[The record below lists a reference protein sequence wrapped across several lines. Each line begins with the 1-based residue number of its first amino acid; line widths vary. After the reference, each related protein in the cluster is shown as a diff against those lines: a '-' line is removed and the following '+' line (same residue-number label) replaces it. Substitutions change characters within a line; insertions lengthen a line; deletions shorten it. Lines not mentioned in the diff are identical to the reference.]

1 MRVLLVEDDGL
12 IADGIV
18 EALRGAGMVVNW
30 LAQGQPALQA
40 LRSDPPDILVLDLGL
55 PDIDGMELLRQA
67 KRLAPELQVL
77 VLTARDSTEAKV
89 QGLDLGADDYLTKP
103 FARAELL
110 ARLRVLERRLGNNV
124 GTALIEVGPLQLDTR
139 RLQASLDGEPLT
151 LSRREYM
158 LLKALV
164 ENAGVIQT
172 RDALETR
179 LYGWGEE
186 VASNAIEVHIHHLR
200 RKLPANFIKTLRGI
214 GYLVPKP

>member
-1 MRVLLVEDDGL
+1 MRVLLVEDDEL
-12 IADGIV
+12 IADGVIA
-18 EALRGAGMVVNW
+18 ALRESGAVVNR
-30 LAQGQPALQA
+30 LALGRPALQA
-40 LRSDPPDILVLDLGL
+40 IHADRPDILILDLGL
-55 PDIDGMELLRQA
+55 PDIDGFELLRQA
-67 KRLAPELQVL
+67 RRLAPELQVL

-110 ARLRVLERRLGNNV
+110 ARVRVLERRLGNA
-124 GTALIEVGPLQLDTR
+124 GAALIQVGPLSLDTR
-139 RLQASLDGEPLT
+139 QMQASVDGVALT

-164 ENAGVIQT
+164 ENVGVIQT

-200 RKLPANFIKTLRGI
+200 RKLPADFIKTLRGI
-214 GYLVPKP
+214 GYLVPRP

>member
-1 MRVLLVEDDGL
+1 MRVLLIEDDEL
-12 IADGIV
+12 IADGVIA
-18 EALRGAGMVVNW
+18 ALRESGAVVNR
-30 LAQGQPALQA
+30 LALGRPGLQA
-40 LRSDPPDILVLDLGL
+40 LKADRPDILILDLGL
-55 PDIDGMELLRQA
+55 PDIDGFELLREA
-67 KRLAPELQVL
+67 KRLAPDLQVL

-110 ARLRVLERRLGNNV
+110 ARVRVLERRLGNA
-124 GTALIEVGPLQLDTR
+124 GAALIQIGPLSLDTR
-139 RLQASLDGEPLT
+139 QMQASVDGQVLT

-179 LYGWGEE
+179 IYGWGEE

-200 RKLPANFIKTLRGI
+200 RKLPADFIKTLRGI
-214 GYLVPKP
+214 GYLVSKP